1 MSLLDAFLKDPRMS
15 NTVGTGLQ
23 AGGQIMGGL
32 SHVEFGIQS
41 RQAAEFQAAQLR
53 QNANNAQASGER
65 QAADVGLQSKY
76 IASAAL
82 ATAAA
87 SGGGASD
94 PGVITIMARNA
105 AEGAY
110 KQQVALYQGADRAR
124 AMDLSAEAKE
134 FEGKNVMANSI
145 SVGASQ
151 LFGAGTT
158 LLKGA
163 AKDASLFQ
171 RFGGGGPG
179 SDTGGS

>member
-1 MSLLDAFLKDPRMS
+1 MSILDAFLSDPRLS

-23 AGGQIMGGL
+23 SGGQIMGGL
-32 SHVEFGIQS
+32 SHIEFGIQS

-53 QNANNAQASGER
+53 QNASNAAASGER
-65 QAADVGLQSKY
+65 QAADVDLQSRY

-94 PGVITIMARNA
+94 PGVITLMARNA

-110 KQQVALYQGADRAR
+110 KKQVALYQGEDRAR
-124 AMDLSAEAKE
+124 ALDLSADAKE
-134 FEGKNVMANSI
+134 FEGKSVMANSI
-145 SVGASQ
+145 GVGASQ
-151 LFGAGTT
+151 FFGAGTT

-171 RFGGGGPG
+171 RFGGGGPDI
-179 SDTGGS
+179 DTGTP

>member
-1 MSLLDAFLKDPRMS
+1 MSFFDDLLNPRKL
-15 NTVGTGLQ
+15 NNAGTGLQ

-32 SHVEFGIQS
+32 SHIEFGIQA

-53 QNANNAQASGER
+53 QNANAAQASGQR
-65 QAADVGLQSKY
+65 QAANAELQSRY

-94 PGVITIMARNA
+94 PGVVSLMARNA

-110 KQQVALYQGADRAR
+110 RQQVALYQGDDKAR
-124 AMDLSAEAKE
+124 ALELAAEAKQY
-134 FEGKNVMANSI
+134 EGRNVEANSMA
-145 SVGASQ
+145 VGASQ
-151 LFGAGTT
+151 FFGAGTT

-171 RFGGGGPG
+171 RFGGGGP
-179 SDTGGS
+179 SVDTGGT